1 MTYERVEIGCELDL
15 QTATLRCRQFALQAG
30 LPSLAVQRLATAT
43 SELTRNIYKYAGG
56 RGLVLLGMTQQAGQA
71 WLQVE
76 VIDNG
81 PGIENLDQAMQ
92 DHYSTSGTL
101 GLGLPGVQR
110 LVDYFEISSELG
122 VGTHVTI
129 RMRCPTVGIQAR

>member
-1 MTYERVEIGCELDL
+1 MTIERIELKSEPDL
-15 QTATLRCRQFALQAG
+15 QTAMLRCRQFAIHAG
-30 LPSLAVQRLATAT
+30 LPQLAVQKLATAT
-43 SELTRNIYKYAGG
+43 SELTSNVHKYAAGQ
-56 RGLVLLGMTQQAGQA
+56 GLVILSLFSENHQQ

-76 VIDNG
+76 VIDHG
-81 PGIENLDQAMQ
+81 PGIEDLDSAMQ

-110 LVDYFEISSELG
+110 LVDHLELRSTVG

-129 RMRCPTVGIQAR
+129 RMRCGAVKHDH

>member
-30 LPSLAVQRLATAT
+30 LPALAVQRLATAT

-56 RGLVLLGMTQQAGQA
+56 RGLVLLSMTQQAGQA

-76 VIDNG
+76 VIDDG
-81 PGIENLDQAMQ
+81 PGIEKLDQAMQ

-110 LVDYFEISSELG
+110 LVDYFEISSEPG
-122 VGTHVTI
+122 VGTHITI
-129 RMRCPTVGIQAR
+129 RMRCPTVGIQTR